1 MLGLKVQ
8 RFGFG
13 ELCQD
18 FGFVALGVSGYTQS
32 IRLRVHIFGGR
43 GFFELWSSRLQ
54 LALYLTSS

>member
-18 FGFVALGVSGYTQS
+18 FGFLALGVFGYTQS
-32 IRLRVHIFGGR
+32 IGLRVHIFGGR
-43 GFFELWSSRLQ
+43 GFLNFGAVGHNLPC
-54 LALYLTSS
+54 T